1 MTKCR
6 SVIVDSQGSSPDF
19 GPAKAEGRSQTR
31 PVEEVGPYQFTS
43 SNKMINPII
52 TRQMKNRNEQ
62 QVRSYK

>member
-19 GPAKAEGRSQTR
+19 GPAKVAGRSQTR
-31 PVEEVGPYQFTS
+31 PVERIGSCESTS
-43 SNKMINPII
+43 DMNESLCPII
-52 TRQMKNRNEQ
+52 VEQRQNEQ